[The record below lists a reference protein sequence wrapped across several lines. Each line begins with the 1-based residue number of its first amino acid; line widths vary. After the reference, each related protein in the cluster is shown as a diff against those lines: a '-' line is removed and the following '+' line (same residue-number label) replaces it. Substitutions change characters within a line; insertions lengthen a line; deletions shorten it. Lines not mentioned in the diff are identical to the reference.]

1 MTVMEG
7 MTAGPELQKYAGT
20 VFISYAR
27 ADDVKPPFDKT
38 TKGWVTFFWHQL
50 RWELTNAGLPEAKLW
65 LDRYE
70 IETRGRIHRK
80 NTSGASASSPSGSHP
95 VHQLDSTGV
104 LPEGIERVHRD
115 RHGSPQRC
123 RSG

>member
-7 MTAGPELQKYAGT
+7 MTAGPELQKYGGT

-27 ADDVKPPFDKT
+27 ADDVKPPFDKA

-70 IETRGRIHRK
+70 IEPAEEFTEKYEQRFSK
-80 NTSGASASSPSGSHP
+80 LAFWFPSCPPTGFNGS
-95 VHQLDSTGV
+95 
-104 LPEGIERVHRD
+104 IA
-115 RHGSPQRC
+115 
-123 RSG
+123 

>member
-1 MTVMEG
+1 
-7 MTAGPELQKYAGT
+7 MTAGPELQKYGGT

-27 ADDVKPPFDKT
+27 ADDVKPPFDKA

-70 IETRGRIHRK
+70 IEPAEEFTEKIRAALQQARLLVPIL
-80 NTSGASASSPSGSHP
+80 SANWMTAP
-95 VHQLDSTGV
+95 
-104 LPEGIERVHRD
+104 
-115 RHGSPQRC
+115 
-123 RSG
+123 

>member
-1 MTVMEG
+1 MEG
-7 MTAGPELQKYAGT
+7 MTAGPELQKYGAT

-27 ADDVKPPFDKT
+27 ADDVKPPFDKA

-70 IETRGRIHRK
+70 IEPAEEFTEKIRAALQQARLLVPIL
-80 NTSGASASSPSGSHP
+80 SANWMTAP
-95 VHQLDSTGV
+95 
-104 LPEGIERVHRD
+104 
-115 RHGSPQRC
+115 
-123 RSG
+123 